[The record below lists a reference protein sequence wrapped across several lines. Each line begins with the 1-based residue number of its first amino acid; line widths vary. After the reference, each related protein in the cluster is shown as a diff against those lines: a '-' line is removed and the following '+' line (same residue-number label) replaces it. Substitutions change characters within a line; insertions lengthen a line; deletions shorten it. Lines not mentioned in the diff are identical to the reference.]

1 MLPAF
6 LATAAMPAEILSA
19 RYAAPTTRY
28 DHAILGDAVEWGA
41 LVLNV
46 DTCPTCARRKLAT
59 ITITLPPDHVFED
72 IAPRLVDLDL
82 DGTPEI
88 IVVETDLRLGAA
100 LAIYDETGK
109 ITETPHYDRP
119 HRWLAPIGAADLD
132 GDGRVELAYI
142 DRPHLAKTLR
152 IWRFENNRLKP
163 LADLPGLT
171 NHRIG
176 QDYIS
181 GGLRTCAGPPEIITA
196 SADWTRLIA
205 STLING
211 QITRRDIGPH
221 TGPNSFTT
229 ALTCR

>member
-1 MLPAF
+1 
-6 LATAAMPAEILSA
+6 
-19 RYAAPTTRY
+19 
-28 DHAILGDAVEWGA
+28 
-41 LVLNV
+41 
-46 DTCPTCARRKLAT
+46 
-59 ITITLPPDHVFED
+59 
-72 IAPRLVDLDL
+72 
-82 DGTPEI
+82 
-88 IVVETDLRLGAA
+88 VVETDLRLGAA

-109 ITETPHYDRP
+109 ITETPHYGQP
-119 HRWLAPIGAADLD
+119 YRWLAPIGAADLD

-176 QDYIS
+176 ENNIS
-181 GGLRTCAGPPEIITA
+181 GGLRTCAGLPEIITA

-205 STLING
+205 STLTNG
-211 QITRRDIGPH
+211 QIPPRDIGPH
-221 TGPNSFTT
+221 TGPNNFTT